1 MKLYLEYLILIFISL
16 ILTACP
22 YKKIYNN
29 ISDGIFEV
37 YDGIYVSPKN
47 IYHHGKGDTAFWN
60 ISLEFVNKT
69 TSLKKLDIS
78 KTLLFS
84 KPDTIIINSVFILGN
99 MEKANELVVKK
110 EIKEELG
117 LIFRDKKKKGEFPDT
132 LILQL
137 FIGNASTKFYFKR
150 L

>member
-60 ISLEFVNKT
+60 I
-69 TSLKKLDIS
+69 SLKKLDIS